1 MSSVINTATATGPG
15 FSAQSTAIRDVFS
28 AEIFFTALPI
38 LKFDQFTTKKTEL
51 GVQTGRTIQ
60 MPKYNSIRRGGRLTE
75 GVKMKTQSM
84 SLANTPLTVYEYG
97 NAVGFSEALLKASF
111 LDQLAAAS
119 MLLGRDLAV
128 VLDLDTRDVAVSGA
142 NVLYAANRN
151 SRPELAVGDDFDTQ
165 LVKDGVETL
174 ETNNVPKFMGDH
186 YICFLH
192 PHQGRGLRD
201 DQDWINA
208 SLYAGA
214 TAIYTGEIGR
224 YEDVRF
230 VTTTVM
236 PNGANSAVDPNTGD
250 YVDIGYDPDLDG
262 VGVDG
267 ANVYQAVMFGQ
278 YSIGHA
284 VSLPVELRDNGVDDF
299 GREHGL
305 AWYAIFG
312 NGELEANNLVVLESA

>member
-15 FSAQSTAIRDVFS
+15 FAPQAAAIRDVFS

-51 GVQTGRTIQ
+51 GVQAGNTIQ
-60 MPKYNSIRRGGRLTE
+60 MPKYNSVRRGGRLTE
-75 GVKMKTQSM
+75 GVKMKTQPM
-84 SLANTPLTVYEYG
+84 SLANTPLSVYEYG

-128 VLDLDTRDVAVSGA
+128 VLDLDIRDAAVGGS
-142 NVLYAANRN
+142 NVLYANDKPDRA
-151 SRPELAVGDDFDTQ
+151 SLAAGDYFDTQ
-165 LVKDGVETL
+165 LIKDGVETL

-186 YICFLH
+186 YVCFCH

-214 TAIYTGEIGR
+214 TSIYTGEIGR

-230 VTTTVM
+230 VVTTVM

-250 YVDIGYDPDLDG
+250 YVDIGYSAALDG
-262 VGVDG
+262 AGVAG
-267 ANVYQAVMFGQ
+267 ADVYQAVMFGQ

-312 NGELEANNLVVLESA
+312 NGELEANNLVVLESN